1 MRILLQINKTGTT
14 VLMATHNYNI
24 IHKFP
29 EKVIMCQG
37 GKLVTSA
44 DKLD

>member
-1 MRILLQINKTGTT
+1 MKILLQINKSGAT

-29 EKVIMCQG
+29 GKVIMCQG
-37 GKLVTSA
+37 GKLVTST